1 MKIYNKCGNGL
12 SHSYKG
18 NIYFLANGNIGEFPD
33 EVAKTWLNIQ
43 GVEEYVAPEDLAKL
57 KAEIEELKKAPI
69 KKTASKAPAKKTNK
83 K

>member
-18 NIYFLANGNIGEFPD
+18 NIYFLANGNIGDFPD
-33 EVAKTWLNIQ
+33 EVAKIWLNIQ

-57 KAEIEELKKAPI
+57 KAEIEELKSKKAPA
-69 KKTASKAPAKKTNK
+69 KKAPAKKTTK